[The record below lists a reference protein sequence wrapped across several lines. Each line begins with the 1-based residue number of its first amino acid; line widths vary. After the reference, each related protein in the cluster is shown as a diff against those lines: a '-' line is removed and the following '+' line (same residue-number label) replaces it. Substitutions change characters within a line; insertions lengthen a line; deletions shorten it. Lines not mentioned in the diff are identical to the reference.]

1 MDEIRKRWIYNGI
14 CQLPLSLAMLAIGFN
29 FDNVEFCSIDDV
41 TPVLKAMGITM
52 IWFAT
57 VCIGT
62 AFSTFCDPGEIEFQL
77 KVKWY
82 TDSIIILTAIIQFA
96 LQIWASVVVFGSVSN
111 WQSTNKSSDY
121 FCEKTP
127 FISLIVIWIIEWVW
141 LGIMVFKL
149 YRKYTNSRK
158 SGVVYDPNFD
168 PNNIQIALIGSTIQN
183 PTYSENED

>member
-1 MDEIRKRWIYNGI
+1 MYNGI

-41 TPVLKAMGITM
+41 SPILKAMGGTM

-57 VCIGT
+57 MSIGM
-62 AFSTFCDPGEIEFQL
+62 TFCDQDKIECT
-77 KVKWY
+77 
-82 TDSIIILTAIIQFA
+82 TDSMLVKLLKTDLITILTAIIQFA
-96 LQIWASVVVFGSVSN
+96 LQIWASIVVFGSVSN

-141 LGIMVFKL
+141 LGIIVFNL
-149 YRKYTNSRK
+149 YRKYTNS
-158 SGVVYDPNFD
+158 
-168 PNNIQIALIGSTIQN
+168 NNVQIALIGNTSQN
-183 PTYSENED
+183 PTYSINED

>member
-14 CQLPLSLAMLAIGFN
+14 WQLPVSLTMLAIGFV
-29 FDNVEFCSIDDV
+29 FDHVEFCSINDV
-41 TPVLKAMGITM
+41 TPVLKAMGLTM
-52 IWFAT
+52 IFFAT
-57 VCIGT
+57 VCICT
-62 AFSTFCDPGEIEFQL
+62 AFSTFCDQDPI
-77 KVKWY
+77 VY
-82 TDSIIILTAIIQFA
+82 TVDSIIIFTGVIQFA

-168 PNNIQIALIGSTIQN
+168 PNNVQIALIGSTSQN
-183 PTYSENED
+183 PIYSENED